1 MEGLLAGSFQA
12 LRGLPGARGIEE
24 SLPRPPA
31 VGVSA
36 LLRALKAR
44 CWCSLS
50 RREPA
55 ADGSLADL
63 LVGRFGKDLLEGR
76 SSGRPAVSG
85 GRLLERETRPG
96 CRERSSPATPKSST
110 ARFPPP
116 VPPRREDRSAE
127 RPEAERLVLAPAE
140 AKRRPVEPAYPPPRW
155 EGGKEKGKGKGKV
168 KGKSPK
174 GKGEGAWPKR
184 SKGVKHRSRQERWWA
199 EGGPGYERAR
209 ERSRSPRSSEVEEV
223 KEDTAAQEEREEE
236 EFRVLDLLGD
246 RRPRGEEEI
255 ERDLELEEAEE
266 VLPSTRRPV
275 PLEGESQAEAWTLA

>member
-1 MEGLLAGSFQA
+1 M
-12 LRGLPGARGIEE
+12 
-24 SLPRPPA
+24 SLCLDPRLSAPSDL
-31 VGVSA
+31 SA
-36 LLRALKAR
+36 LLEILQGAQSQVLVLLEQKGA
-44 CWCSLS
+44 SS
-50 RREPA
+50 RREP
-55 ADGSLADL
+55 S
-63 LVGRFGKDLLEGR
+63 R
-76 SSGRPAVSG
+76 SP
-85 GRLLERETRPG
+85 
-96 CRERSSPATPKSST
+96 CREVREGSPRREVIRPTRSEWRPSLRERDEARVQREILSTATPKSSSS
-110 ARFPPP
+110 ARVPPP

-127 RPEAERLVLAPAE
+127 RPEAERLVLAPDE

-236 EFRVLDLLGD
+236 EFRALDLLGD

-266 VLPSTRRPV
+266 VLPGIRRPV
-275 PLEGESQAEAWTLA
+275 PWKGSRRLRPGPGKDARLRS

>member
-1 MEGLLAGSFQA
+1 M
-12 LRGLPGARGIEE
+12 
-24 SLPRPPA
+24 
-31 VGVSA
+31 
-36 LLRALKAR
+36 
-44 CWCSLS
+44 
-50 RREPA
+50 
-55 ADGSLADL
+55 
-63 LVGRFGKDLLEGR
+63 
-76 SSGRPAVSG
+76 SG
-85 GRLLERETRPG
+85 GRLLERDEARVQ
-96 CRERSSPATPKSST
+96 REILSTATPKSSSS
-110 ARFPPP
+110 ARVPPP

-174 GKGEGAWPKR
+174 GELGPRGAKEL
-184 SKGVKHRSRQERWWA
+184 STAVWWA

-236 EFRVLDLLGD
+236 EFRALDLLGD

-266 VLPSTRRPV
+266 VLPGIRRPV
-275 PLEGESQAEAWTLA
+275 PLEGESQAEAWARKGRSLEVLSDLDLVELRGEPRRSPPEA